1 MKTALFVLGLL
12 GAAIAIVPSA
22 QAQSNYPWC
31 ARYGNGFSGTN
42 CGFTTFRTMHG
53 DGARHRRLLSEE
65 RLVSA
70 VGCAAPQYSARNT
83 ERSQSN
89 FSPVRRPRLR
99 ASVTRR
105 SICAAISMLCVAM
118 MAARPEARTN

>member
-42 CGFTTFRTMHG
+42 CGFTTFEQCMETVRGIGGFCQKNDWYQPPAAQRRQRT
-53 DGARHRRLLSEE
+53 
-65 RLVSA
+65 
-70 VGCAAPQYSARNT
+70 QY
-83 ERSQSN
+83 
-89 FSPVRRPRLR
+89 
-99 ASVTRR
+99 
-105 SICAAISMLCVAM
+105 
-118 MAARPEARTN
+118 